1 MSHRGGTKD
10 EGQHS
15 GGMYHAST
23 GFRLRIRRMLIASI
37 YVKLE
42 DEGVDVLRPVLAE
55 QVSGRVFIIDPR
67 AKVPTDEQWAF
78 RPGQRVYCEWR
89 TRFA

>member
-1 MSHRGGTKD
+1 
-10 EGQHS
+10 
-15 GGMYHAST
+15 
-23 GFRLRIRRMLIASI
+23 MLIASI
-37 YVKLE
+37 YANLE

-89 TRFA
+89 QFSDGEGFAAIRLAD